1 MRVTHYKLTV
11 VNIYMSSHSIIL
23 PSKPRIV
30 KEDAVFG
37 VYEIDGL
44 YPGYGHTL
52 GNSLRRIILSS
63 IPGAAITALSI
74 DGVKHEFSTIDG
86 IKEDVIA
93 LILNLKKTRFKL
105 HGDDAQKATL
115 HIKGAKT
122 VTSKDISTPSQL
134 EIMNKDQYI
143 CESTAKDVDIAIEI
157 TVEKGLGYV
166 PREVLQKEK
175 ADIGTIFLDASF
187 TPIRRASYEV
197 ENMRVGDRTDHN
209 RLRVT
214 IETDGTISPHEALES
229 SIHTMITQLQSV
241 VGFRETVIDY
251 PKETLEVA
259 PVVVEEDLDVTDSSK
274 VKVEDLGLSTRTENA
289 LIAASVRTAGGLA
302 RKSESDLLSV
312 DGLGEKGITEIKKAL
327 SDLGLELKA

>member
-1 MRVTHYKLTV
+1 
-11 VNIYMSSHSIIL
+11 MSSHSIIL
-23 PSKPRIV
+23 PSKPKIV
-30 KEDAVFG
+30 KEDAISG

-63 IPGAAITALSI
+63 ITGAAVTSLSI
-74 DGVKHEFSTIDG
+74 DGVKHEFSAIDG

-93 LILNLKKTRFKL
+93 IILNLKKTRFKL
-105 HGDDAQKATL
+105 HGDDSQKATL

-122 VTSKDISTPSQL
+122 ITAADITLPTQL
-134 EIMNKDQYI
+134 EILNKDQYI

-175 ADIGTIFLDASF
+175 AEIGTIVLDASF

-209 RLRVT
+209 RLRIS
-214 IETDGTISPHEALES
+214 IETDGSISPHEALENA
-229 SIHTMITQLQSV
+229 IHTMITQLQSI
-241 VGFRETVIDY
+241 VGFREHIVDM
-251 PKETLEVA
+251 PKDMTPA
-259 PVVVEEDLDVTDSSK
+259 PVVESADSLDTTDAAK
-274 VKVEDLGLSTRTENA
+274 VKIEDLGLSTRTENA
-289 LIAASVRTAGGLA
+289 LVAASIRTAGGLA
-302 RKSESDLLSV
+302 RKTEEDLLAT

-327 SDLGLELKA
+327 ADLNLSLKA

>member
-1 MRVTHYKLTV
+1 
-11 VNIYMSSHSIIL
+11 MSSHSIIL

-30 KEDAVFG
+30 KEDVTSG

-63 IPGAAITALSI
+63 IPGAAITSLSI
-74 DGVKHEFSTIDG
+74 DGVKHEFSAIDG
-86 IKEDVIA
+86 IKEDVISI
-93 LILNLKKTRFKL
+93 ILNLKKTRFKL

-115 HIKGAKT
+115 HIKGAKQIT
-122 VTSKDISTPSQL
+122 AKDISVPSQL
-134 EIMNKDQYI
+134 EIMNKEQYI
-143 CESTAKDVDIAIEI
+143 CESTGKDVDIAIEI

-175 ADIGTIFLDASF
+175 ADIGTIALDASF

-209 RLRVT
+209 RLRIA
-214 IETDGTISPHEALES
+214 IETDGTITPHEALEGA
-229 SIHTMITQLQSV
+229 IHTMITQLQAV
-241 VGFRETVIDY
+241 VGFRAEVVET
-251 PKETLEVA
+251 PAAPEVA
-259 PVVVEEDLDVTDSSK
+259 TSMSDEEDTTDATK

-289 LIAASVRTAGGLA
+289 LISASVRTAGGLA
-302 RKSESDLLSV
+302 RKSEEDLLAT
-312 DGLGEKGITEIKKAL
+312 DGLGEKGIAEIKKAL
-327 SDLGLELKA
+327 EQLGLTLKA

>member
-1 MRVTHYKLTV
+1 
-11 VNIYMSSHSIIL
+11 MSSHSIIL

-30 KEDAVFG
+30 KEDATSG

-63 IPGAAITALSI
+63 VPGASITSLSV
-74 DGVKHEFSTIDG
+74 DGVKHEFSAIDG

-93 LILNLKKTRFKL
+93 IILNLKKTRYKL

-122 VTSKDISTPSQL
+122 ITASNITLPTQL

-143 CESTAKDVDIAIEI
+143 CESTAKDVDLAIELTI
-157 TVEKGLGYV
+157 EKGLGYV
-166 PREVLQKEK
+166 PREVLLKDK
-175 ADIGTIFLDASF
+175 ADIGTIVLDASF

-209 RLRVT
+209 RLRIA
-214 IETDGTISPHEALES
+214 IETDGTVTPHEVLES
-229 SIHTMITQLQSV
+229 SIHTMITQLQSI
-241 VGFRETVIDY
+241 VGFRAEVIDM
-251 PKETLEVA
+251 PKEVKQVPIVDSSDSL
-259 PVVVEEDLDVTDSSK
+259 DLTDASK
-274 VKVEDLGLSTRTENA
+274 VKIEDLGLSTRTENA
-289 LIAASVRTAGGLA
+289 LVTASVRTAGGLA
-302 RKSESDLLSV
+302 RKTEADLLST

-327 SDLGLELKA
+327 FDLGLTLKA

>member
-1 MRVTHYKLTV
+1 
-11 VNIYMSSHSIIL
+11 MSSHSIIL

-30 KEDAVFG
+30 KEDATSG

-63 IPGAAITALSI
+63 IPGAAITSLSI
-74 DGVKHEFSTIDG
+74 DGVKHEFSAIDG

-93 LILNLKKTRFKL
+93 IILNLKKTRFKL

-122 VTSKDISTPSQL
+122 VTAKDITLPTQL
-134 EIMNKDQYI
+134 EIMNEGQYI

-175 ADIGTIFLDASF
+175 ADIGTIVLDASF

-197 ENMRVGDRTDHN
+197 ENMRVGDRTDNN
-209 RLRVT
+209 RLRVS
-214 IETDGTISPHEALES
+214 IETDGTITPHEALEDA
-229 SIHTMITQLQSV
+229 IHTMITQLQAV
-241 VGFRETVIDY
+241 VGFREQVVEM
-251 PKETLEVA
+251 PKEA
-259 PVVVEEDLDVTDSSK
+259 PAPLVESGDALDTTDATK
-274 VKVEDLGLSTRTENA
+274 VKIEDLGLSTRTENA
-289 LIAASVRTAGGLA
+289 LVAASVRTAGGLA
-302 RKSESDLLSV
+302 RKTEADLLAT

-327 SDLGLELKA
+327 GDLNLTLKA

>member
-1 MRVTHYKLTV
+1 
-11 VNIYMSSHSIIL
+11 MSSHSIIL

-30 KEDAVFG
+30 KEDAVSG

-63 IPGAAITALSI
+63 IPGASITALSI
-74 DGVKHEFSTIDG
+74 DGVKHEFSSIDG

-93 LILNLKKTRFKL
+93 IILNLKKTRFKL

-122 VTSKDISTPSQL
+122 ITAKDITLPTQL
-134 EIMNKDQYI
+134 EVMNKDQYI

-157 TVEKGLGYV
+157 TVEKGLGYI
-166 PREVLQKEK
+166 PRDVLQKEK

-214 IETDGTISPHEALES
+214 IETDGTITPHEALES
-229 SIHTMITQLQSV
+229 SIHTMITQLQSI
-241 VGFRETVIDY
+241 VGFREQVIDM
-251 PKETLEVA
+251 PKEQA
-259 PVVVEEDLDVTDSSK
+259 PAPIVDSGDALDITDASK
-274 VKVEDLGLSTRTENA
+274 VKIEDLGLSTRTENA
-289 LIAASVRTAGGLA
+289 LVAAAVRTAGGLA
-302 RKSESDLLSV
+302 RKTEADLLST

>member
-1 MRVTHYKLTV
+1 
-11 VNIYMSSHSIIL
+11 MSSHSIIL

-30 KEDAVFG
+30 KEDTIFG

-63 IPGAAITALSI
+63 ISGAAITALSI

-86 IKEDVIA
+86 VKEDVIA

-115 HIKGAKT
+115 HIKGSKIITA
-122 VTSKDISTPSQL
+122 KDIVLPTQL
-134 EIMNKDQYI
+134 EVMNIDQYI
-143 CESTAKDVDIAIEI
+143 CESTAKDVDVAIEI

-229 SIHTMITQLQSV
+229 SIHTMITQLQSI

-251 PKETLEVA
+251 PKEVITPTTDTLA
-259 PVVVEEDLDVTDSSK
+259 EESDLSDGAK

-289 LIAASVRTAGGLA
+289 LIAASIKTAGGVA
-302 RKSESDLLSV
+302 RKSENDLLSV

-327 SDLGLELKA
+327 ADLGLSLKA

>member
-1 MRVTHYKLTV
+1 
-11 VNIYMSSHSIIL
+11 MSSHSIIL

-30 KEDAVFG
+30 KEDAVSG

-63 IPGAAITALSI
+63 IPGASITALSI
-74 DGVKHEFSTIDG
+74 DGVKHEFSSIDG

-93 LILNLKKTRFKL
+93 VILNLKKTRFKL

-122 VTSKDISTPSQL
+122 ITAKNITLPTQL
-134 EIMNKDQYI
+134 EVMNSDQYI

-157 TVEKGLGYV
+157 TIEKGLGYV
-166 PREVLQKEK
+166 PRDILQKEK
-175 ADIGTIFLDASF
+175 ADIGTIYLDASF

-214 IETDGTISPHEALES
+214 IETDGTITPHEALES

-241 VGFRETVIDY
+241 VGFREQVIEM
-251 PKETLEVA
+251 PKEQTPIPIMETGDA
-259 PVVVEEDLDVTDSSK
+259 LDITDASK
-274 VKVEDLGLSTRTENA
+274 VKIEDLGLSTRTENA
-289 LIAASVRTAGGLA
+289 LVGASVRTAGGLA
-302 RKSESDLLSV
+302 RKSEADLLST
-312 DGLGEKGITEIKKAL
+312 DGLGEKGINEIKKAL

>member
-1 MRVTHYKLTV
+1 
-11 VNIYMSSHSIIL
+11 MSSHSIIL

-30 KEDAVFG
+30 KEDAVSG

-63 IPGAAITALSI
+63 IPGASITALSI
-74 DGVKHEFSTIDG
+74 DGVKHEFSSIDG

-93 LILNLKKTRFKL
+93 IILNLKKTRFKL

-122 VTSKDISTPSQL
+122 ITAANISAPSQL
-134 EIMNKDQYI
+134 EVMNPEQYI
-143 CESTAKDVDIAIEI
+143 CESTAKDIDIAVEI
-157 TVEKGLGYV
+157 TVEKGLGYI
-166 PREVLQKEK
+166 PRELLQKEK

-214 IETDGTISPHEALES
+214 IETDGTISPREALES
-229 SIHTMITQLQSV
+229 SIHTMITQLQSI
-241 VGFRETVIDY
+241 VGFRAEVIDM
-251 PKETLEVA
+251 PKESVQMSAAEVA
-259 PVVVEEDLDVTDSSK
+259 ESLDLTDASK
-274 VKVEDLGLSTRTENA
+274 VKIEDLGLSTRTENA
-289 LIAASVRTAGGLA
+289 LVTATIRTAGGLA
-302 RKSESDLLSV
+302 RKSEEDLLSL

-327 SDLGLELKA
+327 ENLGLELKA

>member
-1 MRVTHYKLTV
+1 
-11 VNIYMSSHSIIL
+11 MSSHSIIL

-30 KEDAVFG
+30 KEDSTSG

-63 IPGAAITALSI
+63 IPGASITSLSI
-74 DGVKHEFSTIDG
+74 DGVKHEFSAIDG

-93 LILNLKKTRFKL
+93 IILNLKKTRFKL

-122 VTSKDISTPSQL
+122 ITAKDIDVPSQL

-175 ADIGTIFLDASF
+175 AEIGTIALDASF

-209 RLRVT
+209 RLRVS
-214 IETDGTISPHEALES
+214 IETDGTITPHEALES
-229 SIHTMITQLQSV
+229 AIYTMITQLQSV
-241 VGFRETVIDY
+241 VGFRAEVVDS
-251 PKETLEVA
+251 PVA
-259 PVVVEEDLDVTDSSK
+259 PAPIAESADDADNTDATKVKIEDLK
-274 VKVEDLGLSTRTENA
+274 LSTRTENA
-289 LIAASVRTAGGLA
+289 LVSASIRTAGGLA
-302 RKSESDLLSV
+302 RKSEEDLLAT
-312 DGLGEKGITEIKKAL
+312 DGLGEKGISEIKKAL
-327 SDLGLELKA
+327 ADLGLTLKS

>member
-1 MRVTHYKLTV
+1 
-11 VNIYMSSHSIIL
+11 MSSHSIIL

-30 KEDAVFG
+30 KEDATSG

-63 IPGAAITALSI
+63 IPGASITALSI
-74 DGVKHEFSTIDG
+74 DGVKHEFSSIAG

-93 LILNLKKTRFKL
+93 IILNLKKTRFKL

-122 VTSKDISTPSQL
+122 ITASHITLPTQL
-134 EIMNKDQYI
+134 EVMNPDQYI

-157 TVEKGLGYV
+157 TVEKGMGYV
-166 PREVLQKEK
+166 PREILQKEK

-214 IETDGTISPHEALES
+214 IETDGTITPHEALES
-229 SIHTMITQLQSV
+229 SIHSMITQLQSI
-241 VGFRETVIDY
+241 VGFREQVIDS
-251 PKETLEVA
+251 PIEKISVPVPETAES
-259 PVVVEEDLDVTDSSK
+259 LDVTDASK
-274 VKVEDLGLSTRTENA
+274 VKIEDLGLSTRTENA
-289 LIAASVRTAGGLA
+289 LVGASIRTAGGLA
-302 RKSESDLLSV
+302 RKSESDLLST

>member
-1 MRVTHYKLTV
+1 
-11 VNIYMSSHSIIL
+11 MSSHSIIL

-30 KEDAVFG
+30 KEDATSG

-63 IPGAAITALSI
+63 IPGASITSLSI

-93 LILNLKKTRFKL
+93 IILNLKKTRFKL

-115 HIKGAKT
+115 RIKGAKT
-122 VTSKDISTPSQL
+122 VTAKDITVPSQL
-134 EIMNKDQYI
+134 EIMNVDQYI
-143 CESTAKDVDIAIEI
+143 CEATAKDVDLAIEI

-175 ADIGTIFLDASF
+175 ADIGTIALDASF

-209 RLRVT
+209 RLRVA
-214 IETDGTISPHEALES
+214 IETDGTITPHEALES
-229 SIHTMITQLQSV
+229 AIHTMITQLQSV
-241 VGFRETVIDY
+241 VGFRENTI
-251 PKETLEVA
+251 EVPQVSA
-259 PVVVEEDLDVTDSSK
+259 AVVEEETGGDDSSK
-274 VKVEDLGLSTRTENA
+274 TKVEDLGLSTRTLNA
-289 LIAASVRTAGGLA
+289 LIGGSIKTAGGLA
-302 RKSESDLLSV
+302 RKSESDLLSL
-312 DGLGEKGITEIKKAL
+312 DGLGEKGITEIKEAL
-327 SDLGLELKA
+327 ENIGLSLKA

>member
-1 MRVTHYKLTV
+1 
-11 VNIYMSSHSIIL
+11 MSSHSIIL
-23 PSKPRIV
+23 PSKPKII
-30 KEDAVFG
+30 KEDAAFG

-63 IPGAAITALSI
+63 IPGASITALSI

-86 IKEDVIA
+86 IKEDVISI
-93 LILNLKKTRFKL
+93 ILNLKKTRFKL

-122 VTSKDISTPSQL
+122 ITAKDISLPSQL
-134 EIMNKDQYI
+134 EVMNTDQYI
-143 CESTAKDVDIAIEI
+143 CESTTKDLDIAIEI

-166 PREVLQKEK
+166 PREILQKEK

-214 IETDGTISPHEALES
+214 IETDGTISPHDALES
-229 SIHTMITQLQSV
+229 SIQTMITQLQSI

-251 PKETLEVA
+251 PK
-259 PVVVEEDLDVTDSSK
+259 DVTEAPIAQISEDDTDASK
-274 VKVEDLGLSTRTENA
+274 VKIEDLGLSTRTENA
-289 LIAASVRTAGGLA
+289 LVSAGVRTAGGLA
-302 RKSESDLLSV
+302 RKTQEDLLAV
-312 DGLGEKGITEIKKAL
+312 DGLGEKGISEIKKAL
-327 SDLGLELKA
+327 EDLGLELKA

>member
-1 MRVTHYKLTV
+1 
-11 VNIYMSSHSIIL
+11 MSSHSIIL

-30 KEDAVFG
+30 KEDASSG

-44 YPGYGHTL
+44 FPGYGHTL

-63 IPGAAITALSI
+63 IPGASITALSI
-74 DGVKHEFSTIDG
+74 DGVKHEFSSIDG

-93 LILNLKKTRFKL
+93 IILNLKKTRFKL
-105 HGDDAQKATL
+105 HGDDTQKATL

-122 VTSKDISTPSQL
+122 ITAKDITLPTQL
-134 EIMNKDQYI
+134 EVMNTEQYI

-209 RLRVT
+209 RLRVI

-229 SIHTMITQLQSV
+229 SIHTMISQLQSV
-241 VGFRETVIDY
+241 VGFREQVIEM
-251 PKETLEVA
+251 PK
-259 PVVVEEDLDVTDSSK
+259 DVTPVPIIETSDSLDITDASK
-274 VKVEDLGLSTRTENA
+274 VKIEDLGLSTRTENA
-289 LIAASVRTAGGLA
+289 LVAASVRTAGGLA
-302 RKSESDLLSV
+302 RKSETDLLST

>member
-1 MRVTHYKLTV
+1 
-11 VNIYMSSHSIIL
+11 MSSHSIIL

-30 KEDAVFG
+30 KEDATSG

-63 IPGAAITALSI
+63 IPGASITSLSI

-93 LILNLKKTRFKL
+93 IILNLKKTRFKL

-115 HIKGAKT
+115 RIKGAKT
-122 VTSKDISTPSQL
+122 VTAKDITVPSQL
-134 EIMNKDQYI
+134 EIMNTDQYI
-143 CESTAKDVDIAIEI
+143 CEATAKDVDLAIEI

-175 ADIGTIFLDASF
+175 ADIGTIALDASF

-209 RLRVT
+209 RLRVA
-214 IETDGTISPHEALES
+214 IETDGTITPHEALES
-229 SIHTMITQLQSV
+229 AIHTMITQLQSV
-241 VGFRETVIDY
+241 VGFRENTIEV
-251 PKETLEVA
+251 PRTPVAVSEEETGS
-259 PVVVEEDLDVTDSSK
+259 DDSSK
-274 VKVEDLGLSTRTENA
+274 TKVEDLGLSTRTLNA
-289 LIAASVRTAGGLA
+289 LIGGSIKTAGGLA
-302 RKSESDLLSV
+302 RKSESDLLSL
-312 DGLGEKGITEIKKAL
+312 DGLGEKGITEIKEVLENIGL
-327 SDLGLELKA
+327 SLKA

>member
-1 MRVTHYKLTV
+1 
-11 VNIYMSSHSIIL
+11 MSSHSIIL

-30 KEDAVFG
+30 KEDAVSG

-63 IPGAAITALSI
+63 IPGASITALSI
-74 DGVKHEFSTIDG
+74 DGVKHEFSSIDG

-93 LILNLKKTRFKL
+93 IILNLKKTRFKL

-122 VTSKDISTPSQL
+122 VTSKDITIPSQL
-134 EIMNKDQYI
+134 EIMNLDQYI
-143 CESTAKDVDIAIEI
+143 CESTSKDIDIAIEI
-157 TVEKGLGYV
+157 TVEKGLGYI

-241 VGFRETVIDY
+241 VGFREQVIDM
-251 PKETLEVA
+251 PKD
-259 PVVVEEDLDVTDSSK
+259 VVQTSAAESSESLDVTDASK
-274 VKVEDLGLSTRTENA
+274 VKIEDLGLSTRTENA
-289 LIAASVRTAGGLA
+289 LVTASIRSAGGLA
-302 RKSESDLLSV
+302 RKSEADLLST

-327 SDLGLELKA
+327 ANLGLELKA

>member
-1 MRVTHYKLTV
+1 
-11 VNIYMSSHSIIL
+11 MSSHSIIL

-30 KEDAVFG
+30 KEDATSG

-63 IPGAAITALSI
+63 IPGAAVTSLSI
-74 DGVKHEFSTIDG
+74 DGVKHEFSAIEG

-93 LILNLKKTRFKL
+93 IILNLKKARFKL

-115 HIKGAKT
+115 HIKGT
-122 VTSKDISTPSQL
+122 GMVTAKDIEVPSQV

-143 CESTAKDVDIAIEI
+143 CEATGKGVDLAIELTI
-157 TVEKGLGYV
+157 EKGLGYV

-175 ADIGTIFLDASF
+175 ADIGTIMLDASF

-209 RLRVT
+209 RLRIS

-229 SIHTMITQLQSV
+229 SIHTMITQLQAV
-241 VGFRETVIDY
+241 VGFRETVI
-251 PKETLEVA
+251 ETPSMTSAVPAET
-259 PVVVEEDLDVTDSSK
+259 EESLDTTDATK
-274 VKVEDLGLSTRTENA
+274 VKIEDLGLSTRTENA
-289 LIAASVRTAGGLA
+289 LISASIKTAGGLA
-302 RKSESDLLSV
+302 RKSEEDLLSL
-312 DGLGEKGITEIKKAL
+312 DGLGEKGIGEIKKAL
-327 SDLGLELKA
+327 SDLGLTLRA

>member
-1 MRVTHYKLTV
+1 
-11 VNIYMSSHSIIL
+11 MSSHSIIL

-30 KEDAVFG
+30 KEDATSG

-63 IPGAAITALSI
+63 VPGASITSLSI
-74 DGVKHEFSTIDG
+74 DGVKHEFSAIDG

-93 LILNLKKTRFKL
+93 IILNLKKTRFKL
-105 HGDDAQKATL
+105 HGDDPQKATL

-122 VTSKDISTPSQL
+122 VSASNITLPSQL

-143 CESTAKDVDIAIEI
+143 CESTSKDVDLAIELTI
-157 TVEKGLGYV
+157 EKGLGYV
-166 PREVLQKEK
+166 PREVLLKEK
-175 ADIGTIFLDASF
+175 ADIGTIVLDASF

-209 RLRVT
+209 RLRVA
-214 IETDGTISPHEALES
+214 IETDGTVTPHEVLES
-229 SIHTMITQLQSV
+229 SIHTMITQLQSI
-241 VGFRETVIDY
+241 VGFREQVIDM
-251 PKETLEVA
+251 PKEVKQV
-259 PVVVEEDLDVTDSSK
+259 PIVESSDSLDLTDASK
-274 VKVEDLGLSTRTENA
+274 VKIEDLGLSTRTENA
-289 LIAASVRTAGGLA
+289 LVAASIRTAGGLA
-302 RKSESDLLSV
+302 RKSEEDLLST

-327 SDLGLELKA
+327 SDLGLMLKV

>member
-1 MRVTHYKLTV
+1 
-11 VNIYMSSHSIIL
+11 MSSHSIIL

-30 KEDAVFG
+30 KEDANTG

-63 IPGAAITALSI
+63 IPGASITSLSI
-74 DGVKHEFSTIDG
+74 DGVKHEFSAIDG

-93 LILNLKKTRFKL
+93 IILNLKKTRFKL

-115 HIKGAKT
+115 HIKGARQIT
-122 VTSKDISTPSQL
+122 AKDISLPTQL

-143 CESTAKDVDIAIEI
+143 CESTDKNVDIAIEI

-175 ADIGTIFLDASF
+175 ADIGTIALDASF

-209 RLRVT
+209 RLRVS
-214 IETDGTISPHEALES
+214 IETDGTITPHEALEGA
-229 SIHTMITQLQSV
+229 IHTMITQLQSV
-241 VGFRETVIDY
+241 VGFRAEVIDT
-251 PKETLEVA
+251 PTAPTPVA
-259 PVVVEEDLDVTDSSK
+259 VTEDSLDTTDATKIKIEDLN
-274 VKVEDLGLSTRTENA
+274 LSTRTENA
-289 LIAASVRTAGGLA
+289 LISASIRTAGGLA
-302 RKSESDLLSV
+302 RKTEEDLLAT

-327 SDLGLELKA
+327 GDLGLTLKA

>member
-1 MRVTHYKLTV
+1 
-11 VNIYMSSHSIIL
+11 MSSHSIIL

-30 KEDAVFG
+30 KEDAVSG

-63 IPGAAITALSI
+63 IPGASITALSI
-74 DGVKHEFSTIDG
+74 DGVKHEFSSIDG

-93 LILNLKKTRFKL
+93 IILNLKKTRFKL

-122 VTSKDISTPSQL
+122 ITAKDITLPTQL
-134 EIMNKDQYI
+134 EVMNSEQYV
-143 CESTAKDVDIAIEI
+143 CESTAKNVDIAIEI
-157 TVEKGLGYV
+157 TVEKGLGYI
-166 PREVLQKEK
+166 PREALQKEK
-175 ADIGTIFLDASF
+175 AEIGTIFLDASF
-187 TPIRRASYEV
+187 TPVRRASYEV
-197 ENMRVGDRTDHN
+197 ENMRVGDKTDHN
-209 RLRVT
+209 RLRIT

-229 SIHTMITQLQSV
+229 SIHTMVSQLQSI
-241 VGFRETVIDY
+241 VGFREQVIDM
-251 PKETLEVA
+251 PKDA
-259 PVVVEEDLDVTDSSK
+259 VVVPIIETSDSLDITDASK

-289 LIAASVRTAGGLA
+289 LVAASVRTAGGLA
-302 RKSESDLLSV
+302 RKSETDLLST
-312 DGLGEKGITEIKKAL
+312 DGLGEKGIHEIKKAL

>member
-1 MRVTHYKLTV
+1 
-11 VNIYMSSHSIIL
+11 MSSHSIIL

-30 KEDAVFG
+30 KEDSVSG

-63 IPGAAITALSI
+63 ITGASITSLSI
-74 DGVKHEFSTIDG
+74 DGVKHEFSAIDG

-93 LILNLKKTRFKL
+93 IILNLKKTRFKL
-105 HGDDAQKATL
+105 HGDDPQKATL

-122 VTSKDISTPSQL
+122 VTAANILLPTQL
-134 EIMNKDQYI
+134 EIMNTNQYI
-143 CESTAKDVDIAIEI
+143 CESTAKDVDLAIEL

-166 PREVLQKEK
+166 PREVLLKEK
-175 ADIGTIFLDASF
+175 ADIGTIVLDASF

-209 RLRVT
+209 RLRVS
-214 IETDGTISPHEALES
+214 IETDGTITPHEVLES
-229 SIHTMITQLQSV
+229 AIHTMISQLQSI
-241 VGFRETVIDY
+241 VGFRAEIIDM
-251 PKETLEVA
+251 PKEVKQMSIAESSDSL
-259 PVVVEEDLDVTDSSK
+259 DLTDASK
-274 VKVEDLGLSTRTENA
+274 VKIEDLGLSTRTENA
-289 LIAASVRTAGGLA
+289 LVAASIRTAGGLA
-302 RKSESDLLSV
+302 RKSETDLLAT

-327 SDLGLELKA
+327 FDLGLMLKA

>member
-1 MRVTHYKLTV
+1 
-11 VNIYMSSHSIIL
+11 MSSHSIIL

-30 KEDAVFG
+30 KEDATTG

-63 IPGAAITALSI
+63 IPGASITSLSI
-74 DGVKHEFSTIDG
+74 DGVKHEFSAIDG

-93 LILNLKKTRFKL
+93 IILNLKKTRFKL

-115 HIKGAKT
+115 HIKGAKQI
-122 VTSKDISTPSQL
+122 SAKDISCPSQL
-134 EIMNKDQYI
+134 EVMNKDQYI
-143 CESTAKDVDIAIEI
+143 CESTSKDVDIAIEI

-175 ADIGTIFLDASF
+175 ADIGTIALDASF

-209 RLRVT
+209 RLRLA
-214 IETDGTISPHEALES
+214 IETDGTITPHEALES
-229 SIHTMITQLQSV
+229 AIYTMITQLQSV
-241 VGFRETVIDY
+241 VGFRA
-251 PKETLEVA
+251 EVMESTPTPTMAEA
-259 PVVVEEDLDVTDSSK
+259 PVEEDTTDATK

-289 LIAASVRTAGGLA
+289 LVAASIRTAGGLA
-302 RKSESDLLSV
+302 RKSEEDLLST
-312 DGLGEKGITEIKKAL
+312 DGLGEKGISEIKKAL
-327 SDLGLELKA
+327 GDLGLSLKA

>member
-1 MRVTHYKLTV
+1 
-11 VNIYMSSHSIIL
+11 MSSHSIIL

-30 KEDAVFG
+30 KESATSG

-63 IPGAAITALSI
+63 IPGASITSLSI
-74 DGVKHEFSTIDG
+74 DGVKHEFSAIDG

-93 LILNLKKTRFKL
+93 IILNLKKTRFKL

-122 VTSKDISTPSQL
+122 VTADDIEVPSQL
-134 EIMNKDQYI
+134 EIMNKEQYI
-143 CESTAKDVDIAIEI
+143 CESTAKSVDIAIEI

-166 PREVLQKEK
+166 PREVLQKDK
-175 ADIGTIFLDASF
+175 AEIGTIALDASF

-209 RLRVT
+209 RLRIA
-214 IETDGTISPHEALES
+214 IETDGTITPHDALES
-229 SIHTMITQLQSV
+229 AIHTMITQLQAV
-241 VGFRETVIDY
+241 VGFRAE
-251 PKETLEVA
+251 
-259 PVVVEEDLDVTDSSK
+259 VVETPAVPVATEEAPAEEVDTTDATKVKIEDLK
-274 VKVEDLGLSTRTENA
+274 LSTRTENA
-289 LIAASVRTAGGLA
+289 LISASIRTAGGLA
-302 RKSESDLLSV
+302 RKSEDDLLAT
-312 DGLGEKGITEIKKAL
+312 DGLGEKGIAEIKKAL
-327 SDLGLELKA
+327 ADLGLSLKA

>member
-1 MRVTHYKLTV
+1 
-11 VNIYMSSHSIIL
+11 MSSHSIIL

-30 KEDAVFG
+30 KEDAVSG

-44 YPGYGHTL
+44 FPGYGHTL

-63 IPGAAITALSI
+63 VPGASITSLSI
-74 DGVKHEFSTIDG
+74 DGVKHEFSAMDG

-93 LILNLKKTRFKL
+93 IILNLKKTRFKL
-105 HGDDAQKATL
+105 HGDEGQKATL

-122 VTSKDISTPSQL
+122 VTAANITLPSQL

-143 CESTAKDVDIAIEI
+143 CESTAKDVDLAIEL

-166 PREVLQKEK
+166 TREVLIKEK
-175 ADIGTIFLDASF
+175 ADIGTIVLDASF

-209 RLRVT
+209 RLRIA
-214 IETDGTISPHEALES
+214 IETDGTITPHEVLET
-229 SIHTMITQLQSV
+229 SIHTMITQLQSI
-241 VGFRETVIDY
+241 VGFRAEVIDM
-251 PKETLEVA
+251 PQEVKHV
-259 PVVVEEDLDVTDSSK
+259 PIVDSSDSLDLTDASK
-274 VKVEDLGLSTRTENA
+274 VKIEELGLSTRTENA
-289 LIAASVRTAGGLA
+289 LVAASIRTAGGLA
-302 RKSESDLLSV
+302 RKSEEDLLST

-327 SDLGLELKA
+327 SDLGLMLKA

>member
-1 MRVTHYKLTV
+1 
-11 VNIYMSSHSIIL
+11 MSSHSIIL

-30 KEDAVFG
+30 KEDATSG

-63 IPGAAITALSI
+63 IPGASITSLSI

-93 LILNLKKTRFKL
+93 IILNLKKTRFKL

-115 HIKGAKT
+115 RIKGAKT
-122 VTSKDISTPSQL
+122 VTAKDITVPSQL
-134 EIMNKDQYI
+134 EIMNVDQYI
-143 CESTAKDVDIAIEI
+143 CEATAKDVDLAIEI

-175 ADIGTIFLDASF
+175 ADIGTIALDASF

-209 RLRVT
+209 RLRVA
-214 IETDGTISPHEALES
+214 IETDGTITPHEALES
-229 SIHTMITQLQSV
+229 AIHTMITQLQSI
-241 VGFRETVIDY
+241 VGFRENTIEV
-251 PKETLEVA
+251 PKVSA
-259 PVVVEEDLDVTDSSK
+259 AVVEEETGSDDSSK
-274 VKVEDLGLSTRTENA
+274 TKVEDLGLSTRTLNA
-289 LIAASVRTAGGLA
+289 LIGGSIKTAGGLA
-302 RKSESDLLSV
+302 RKSESDLLSL
-312 DGLGEKGITEIKKAL
+312 DGLGEKGITEIKEAL
-327 SDLGLELKA
+327 ENIGLSLKA

>member
-1 MRVTHYKLTV
+1 
-11 VNIYMSSHSIIL
+11 MSSHSIIL
-23 PSKPRIV
+23 PSKPKIV
-30 KEDAVFG
+30 KEDATFG

-63 IPGAAITALSI
+63 IPGASITSLSI

-86 IKEDVIA
+86 VKEDVISI
-93 LILNLKKTRFKL
+93 ILNLKKTRFKL

-122 VTSKDISTPSQL
+122 ITAKDITLPSQL
-134 EIMNKDQYI
+134 EVMNKDQYI
-143 CESTAKDVDIAIEI
+143 CESTSKDIDIAIEI
-157 TVEKGLGYV
+157 TVDKGLGYV
-166 PREVLQKEK
+166 PREILQKEK
-175 ADIGTIFLDASF
+175 AEIGTIFLDASF

-214 IETDGTISPHEALES
+214 IETDGTISPKEALES

-251 PKETLEVA
+251 PKESISMPAVEVA
-259 PVVVEEDLDVTDSSK
+259 DEESDASK
-274 VKVEDLGLSTRTENA
+274 VKIEDLGLSTRTENA
-289 LIAASVRTAGGLA
+289 LVSAAVRTAGGLA
-302 RKSESDLLSV
+302 RKSEEDLLSI
-312 DGLGEKGITEIKKAL
+312 DGLGEKGISEIRKAL
-327 SDLGLELKA
+327 ETLGLELKA

>member
-1 MRVTHYKLTV
+1 
-11 VNIYMSSHSIIL
+11 MSSHSIIL

-30 KEDAVFG
+30 KEDATSG

-44 YPGYGHTL
+44 FPGYGHTL

-63 IPGAAITALSI
+63 IPGASITSLSI
-74 DGVKHEFSTIDG
+74 DGVKHEFSAIDG

-93 LILNLKKTRFKL
+93 IILNLKKTRFKL

-115 HIKGAKT
+115 HIKGAKQIT
-122 VTSKDISTPSQL
+122 AKDITLPTQL

-175 ADIGTIFLDASF
+175 ADIGTIALDASF

-209 RLRVT
+209 RLRVS
-214 IETDGTISPHEALES
+214 IETDGTITPHEALEGA
-229 SIHTMITQLQSV
+229 IHTMITQLQAV
-241 VGFRETVIDY
+241 VGFRAEVV
-251 PKETLEVA
+251 ESAVA
-259 PVVVEEDLDVTDSSK
+259 PTPIAESEDSLDTTDATKIKIEDLN
-274 VKVEDLGLSTRTENA
+274 LSTRTENA
-289 LIAASVRTAGGLA
+289 LISASIRTAGGLA
-302 RKSESDLLSV
+302 RKSEEDLLST

-327 SDLGLELKA
+327 GDLGLTLKA

>member
-1 MRVTHYKLTV
+1 
-11 VNIYMSSHSIIL
+11 MSSHSIIL

-30 KEDAVFG
+30 KEDATSG

-63 IPGAAITALSI
+63 IPGASITSLSI
-74 DGVKHEFSTIDG
+74 DGVKHEFSAIEG

-93 LILNLKKTRFKL
+93 IILNLKKTRFKL

-122 VTSKDISTPSQL
+122 VTANDIEVPSQL

-143 CESTAKDVDIAIEI
+143 CESTAKNVDIAIEI
-157 TVEKGLGYV
+157 TIEKGLGYV
-166 PREVLQKEK
+166 PREVIQKEK
-175 ADIGTIFLDASF
+175 AEIGTIALDASF

-209 RLRVT
+209 RLRIA
-214 IETDGTISPHEALES
+214 IETDGTITPHEALES
-229 SIHTMITQLQSV
+229 AIHTMITQLQAV
-241 VGFRETVIDY
+241 IGFRSE
-251 PKETLEVA
+251 
-259 PVVVEEDLDVTDSSK
+259 VVETPATPDLPEETPNEEADTTDATKVRIEDLK
-274 VKVEDLGLSTRTENA
+274 LSTRTENA
-289 LIAASVRTAGGLA
+289 LISASVRTAGGLA
-302 RKSESDLLSV
+302 RKSEEDLLAT
-312 DGLGEKGITEIKKAL
+312 DGLGEKGIAEIKKAL
-327 SDLGLELKA
+327 ADLGLSLKS

>member
-1 MRVTHYKLTV
+1 
-11 VNIYMSSHSIIL
+11 MSSHSIIL

-30 KEDAVFG
+30 KEDETSG

-63 IPGAAITALSI
+63 IPGASITSLSI
-74 DGVKHEFSTIDG
+74 DGVKHEFSAIDG

-93 LILNLKKTRFKL
+93 IILNLKKTRFKL

-122 VTSKDISTPSQL
+122 ITAKDISVPSQL

-175 ADIGTIFLDASF
+175 ADIGTIALDASF

-209 RLRVT
+209 RLRVS
-214 IETDGTISPHEALES
+214 IETDGTITPHDALES
-229 SIHTMITQLQSV
+229 AIHTMITQLQSI
-241 VGFRETVIDY
+241 VGFRAEVVDT
-251 PKETLEVA
+251 PEVA
-259 PVVVEEDLDVTDSSK
+259 MPSLPMMDEEDTTDATK
-274 VKVEDLGLSTRTENA
+274 VKIEDLGLSTRTENA
-289 LIAASVRTAGGLA
+289 LISASVRTAGGLA
-302 RKSESDLLSV
+302 RKTEEDLLAT
-312 DGLGEKGITEIKKAL
+312 DGLGEKGISEIKKAL
-327 SDLGLELKA
+327 FDLGLSLKV